1 MLNLD
6 DGYEAKREL
15 VAFKSKYEECQKEL
29 VAFKSKCEERE
40 MELASI
46 SASKE
51 EFELKNAKLQRKF
64 QDTLNDLTELQQE
77 AMAGKAL
84 SSY

>member
-6 DGYEAKREL
+6 DGYEAKR
-15 VAFKSKYEECQKEL
+15 EL